1 MFHNY
6 RGRRLLNRRF
16 VPCKW
21 QKIREWPFLL
31 DVRVSETADILVA
44 LFFVVFDGQTRN
56 RIIKERIE
64 ARADVLC
71 IAAADYSNNIGTR

>member
-1 MFHNY
+1 M
-6 RGRRLLNRRF
+6 
-16 VPCKW
+16 
-21 QKIREWPFLL
+21 
-31 DVRVSETADILVA
+31 RVSETADILVA